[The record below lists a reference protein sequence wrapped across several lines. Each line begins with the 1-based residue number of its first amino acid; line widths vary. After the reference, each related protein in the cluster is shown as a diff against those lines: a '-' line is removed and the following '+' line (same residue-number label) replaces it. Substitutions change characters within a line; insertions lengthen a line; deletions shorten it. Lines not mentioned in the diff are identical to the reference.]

1 MIPAPH
7 DHRWH
12 AVTVFGLGHLRP
24 APGTWGSLPPVALAG
39 GLILI
44 GLGPLENPLVYHA
57 VLALVCLA
65 SSGACV
71 VFGEWAEAYYGKKD
85 PGWVVADETA
95 GQCIALIALPVA
107 APVFGGDA
115 SFIVTLWPLA
125 FALAVSFLAF
135 RFFDILKPPPAG
147 GLQKLPGG
155 WGVLIDDLFAGGY
168 ALIATQVICLIAL

>member
-24 APGTWGSLPPVALAG
+24 APGTWGSLPPVAPPG
-39 GLILI
+39 GLIRI
-44 GLGPLENPLVYHA
+44 GLGALGNPPVNKA
-57 VLALVCLA
+57 VEAPVCLA

>member
-1 MIPAPH
+1 MIPQPH

-39 GLILI
+39 VLILI
-44 GLGPLENPLVYHA
+44 GLGPHENPLVYYA
-57 VLALVCLA
+57 VLALVCIA
-65 SSGACV
+65 SSAACV
-71 VFGEWAEAYYGKKD
+71 VFGEWAEAHYGKKD

-107 APVFGGDA
+107 APAVFTVA
-115 SFIVTLWPLA
+115 ALWPIAL
-125 FALAVSFLAF
+125 ALAVSFLAF
-135 RFFDILKPPPAG
+135 RFFDILKPPPANAT
-147 GLQKLPGG
+147 QALPAG

-168 ALIATQVICLIAL
+168 ALIATQVVCLLVL

>member
-39 GLILI
+39 ILVLA
-44 GLGPLENPLVYHA
+44 GFGPQDNPLVYHA
-57 VLALVCLA
+57 VLAAVCLA
-65 SSGACV
+65 ASAACV
-71 VFGEWAEAYYGKKD
+71 VFGEWAEAHYGKKD

-95 GQCIALIALPVA
+95 GQCITLAMLPVA
-107 APVFGGDA
+107 
-115 SFIVTLWPLA
+115 SPLA
-125 FALAVSFLAF
+125 ADGGLFHLAFVLAVAFLSF
-135 RFFDILKPPPAG
+135 RFFDILKPPPAN

-155 WGVLIDDLFAGGY
+155 WGVLIDDLFAGAY
-168 ALIATQVICLIAL
+168 ALAATQVICFLV

>member
-1 MIPAPH
+1 MIPAPR

-39 GLILI
+39 VLILL
-44 GLGPLENPLVYHA
+44 GLGPQENPLIYHA
-57 VLALVCLA
+57 ILAAVCLA
-65 SSGACV
+65 SCAACV
-71 VFGEWAEAYYGKKD
+71 VFGEWAESWYGKKD

-115 SFIVTLWPLA
+115 SLIATLWPLA

-135 RFFDILKPPPAG
+135 RVFDILKPPPAN
-147 GLQKLPGG
+147 GLQKLPAG

-168 ALIATQVICLIAL
+168 ALIATQVICWLVL

>member
-39 GLILI
+39 VLILL
-44 GLGPLENPLVYHA
+44 GLGPQENPLVYHA
-57 VLALVCLA
+57 VLAAVCVA
-65 SSGACV
+65 SSAACV

-107 APVFGGDA
+107 VPAAFTVAG
-115 SFIVTLWPLA
+115 LWPLA

-135 RFFDILKPPPAG
+135 RVFDILKPPPAN
-147 GLQKLPGG
+147 GLQRLPGG
-155 WGVLIDDLFAGGY
+155 WGVLIDDLFAGAY
-168 ALIATQVICLIAL
+168 ALIATRVICLVVL